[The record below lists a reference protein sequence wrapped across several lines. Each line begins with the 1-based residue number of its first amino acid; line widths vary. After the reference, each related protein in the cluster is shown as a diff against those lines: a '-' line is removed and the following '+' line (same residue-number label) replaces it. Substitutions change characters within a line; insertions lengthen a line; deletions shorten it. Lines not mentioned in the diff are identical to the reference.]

1 MRMPTDFRRVA
12 IACAGASVFVNL
24 YSPQAI
30 LPLLAQEFGVGAADI
45 SLVITATT
53 LAIAM
58 TAPFT
63 GAVADV
69 LGRRR
74 VIIAAMIA
82 LLIPS
87 VMVAFA
93 PSLHALVF
101 WRFLQGLMMPPIFA
115 VTIAYIG
122 EEWPA
127 REATGVTG
135 IYTSAT
141 GFGGFAG
148 RVLPGVLADAVGWRG
163 GLLASAAMTFACL
176 IVVVALLPRER
187 KFVRAVSLAA
197 SARQMVAHLKNP
209 KLLAVY
215 AVGFGVLFNFIA
227 LFTYVSFL
235 LAGPP
240 YHLSA
245 TFLGLIF
252 LVYLTG
258 TVVTPFTGRAVARFG
273 RRNFI
278 VAVIAVWAC
287 GIALTLVPS
296 LIAIIAGL
304 AIAAACGFLCQA
316 SSTSLVAITAQ
327 QGASSAVGLYVTAFY
342 LGGSVGAT
350 AGGIAWTLAAWPGC
364 VSIILAM
371 LVAIAIIVAT
381 GWDRALA
388 KT

>member
-1 MRMPTDFRRVA
+1 MAIDMRRVA

-30 LPLLAQEFGVGAADI
+30 LPLLAREFDVGPADI
-45 SLVITATT
+45 SLAITACT
-53 LAIAM
+53 LAIAL

-74 VIIAAMIA
+74 VIITAMVA

-101 WRFLQGLMMPPIFA
+101 WRFVQGLMMPAIFT

-122 EEWPA
+122 EEWPP

-176 IVVVALLPRER
+176 IVVVALLPREQH
-187 KFVRAVSLAA
+187 FVRAVSLGA

-240 YHLSA
+240 YNLSA

-278 VAVIAVWAC
+278 VIVIAVWAC
-287 GIALTLVPS
+287 GIALTLAPS
-296 LIAIIAGL
+296 LPAIIAGL

-316 SSTSLVAITAQ
+316 SSTSLVAISAP

-350 AGGIAWTLAAWPGC
+350 LGGIAWTLAGWPGC
-364 VSIILAM
+364 VGIILAM
-371 LVAIAIIVAT
+371 LAVIAIIVAV
-381 GWDRALA
+381 GWDRAPA
-388 KT
+388 TV

>member
-1 MRMPTDFRRVA
+1 MPTDFRRVA

-30 LPLLAQEFGVGAADI
+30 LPLLAQEFAVGPADI

-53 LAIAM
+53 LAIAL

-63 GAVADV
+63 GAIADV

-74 VIIAAMIA
+74 VIIVAMVA

-135 IYTSAT
+135 TYTSAT

-148 RVLPGVLADAVGWRG
+148 RVLPGVLADVVGWRG
-163 GLLASAAMTFACL
+163 GLLATAAITFGCL
-176 IVVVALLPRER
+176 IVVIALLPREQ
-187 KFVRAVSLAA
+187 KFVRAVSLRA
-197 SARQMVAHLKNP
+197 SARQMVAHLKEP

-227 LFTYVSFL
+227 LFTYVGFL

-240 YHLSA
+240 FNLSA

-252 LVYLTG
+252 LVYLLG
-258 TVVTPFTGRAVARFG
+258 SVVTPFTGRAVARFG

-278 VAVIAVWAC
+278 VGVIAVWAC
-287 GIALTLVPS
+287 GIVLTLVPS
-296 LIAIIAGL
+296 LPVIIAGL

-316 SSTSLVAITAQ
+316 ASTSLVAITAQ

-350 AGGIAWTLAAWPGC
+350 LGGIAWIWAAWPGC
-364 VSIILAM
+364 VAIVLAM
-371 LVAIAIIVAT
+371 LAVIAVIVAA
-381 GWDRALA
+381 GWSNSAV
-388 KT
+388 KS

>member
-1 MRMPTDFRRVA
+1 MSMPTDFRRVA

-30 LPLLAQEFGVGAADI
+30 LPLLAQEFAVGPADI

-53 LAIAM
+53 LAIAL

-63 GAVADV
+63 GAIADV

-74 VIIAAMIA
+74 VIIVAMVA

-135 IYTSAT
+135 TYTSAT

-148 RVLPGVLADAVGWRG
+148 RVLPGVLADVVGWRG
-163 GLLASAAMTFACL
+163 GLLATAAITFGCL
-176 IVVVALLPRER
+176 IVVIALLPREQ
-187 KFVRAVSLAA
+187 KFVRAVSLRA
-197 SARQMVAHLKNP
+197 SARQMVAHLKEP

-227 LFTYVSFL
+227 LFTYVGFL

-240 YHLSA
+240 FNLSA

-252 LVYLTG
+252 LVYLLG
-258 TVVTPFTGRAVARFG
+258 SVVTPFTGRAVARFG

-278 VAVIAVWAC
+278 VGVIAVWAC
-287 GIALTLVPS
+287 GIVLTLVPS
-296 LIAIIAGL
+296 LPVIIAGL

-316 SSTSLVAITAQ
+316 ASTSLVAITAQ

-350 AGGIAWTLAAWPGC
+350 LGGIAWIWAAWPGC
-364 VSIILAM
+364 VAIVLAM
-371 LVAIAIIVAT
+371 LAVIAVIVAA
-381 GWDRALA
+381 GWSNSAV
-388 KT
+388 KS

>member
-1 MRMPTDFRRVA
+1 MAIDMRRVA

-30 LPLLAQEFGVGAADI
+30 LPLLAQEFSVGPADI
-45 SLVITATT
+45 GLVITATT

-74 VIIAAMIA
+74 VIIVAMLA
-82 LLIPS
+82 LLVPS

-148 RVLPGVLADAVGWRG
+148 RVLPGVLADVVGWRG
-163 GLLASAAMTFACL
+163 GLLASAAMTLACL

-197 SARQMVAHLKNP
+197 SARQMVAHFKNP

-240 YHLSA
+240 YNLSA

-258 TVVTPFTGRAVARFG
+258 SVVTPFTGRAVARFG

-278 VAVIAVWAC
+278 VGVIAVWAC

-296 LIAIIAGL
+296 LPVIIAGL
-304 AIAAACGFLCQA
+304 ATAAACGFLCQA
-316 SSTSLVAITAQ
+316 SSTSLVAITAR

-364 VSIILAM
+364 AGIVLAM
-371 LVAIAIIVAT
+371 LAVIAIIVAT
-381 GWDRALA
+381 SWDRAPA
-388 KT
+388 KV

>member
-1 MRMPTDFRRVA
+1 MAIDMRRVA

-45 SLVITATT
+45 SLAITATT

-63 GAVADV
+63 GAIADV

-74 VIIAAMIA
+74 VIITAMIV

-101 WRFLQGLMMPPIFA
+101 WRFLQGLVMPAIFT

-122 EEWPA
+122 EEWSP

-148 RVLPGVLADAVGWRG
+148 RVFPGVLADAVGWRG
-163 GLLASAAMTFACL
+163 GLLASAAMTLFCL
-176 IVVVALLPRER
+176 VVVVALLPPER
-187 KFVRAVSLAA
+187 KFVRAVSLRA
-197 SARQMVAHLKNP
+197 SARQMVAHVKNP

-240 YHLSA
+240 YNLSA

-258 TVVTPFTGRAVARFG
+258 TIVTPFTGRAVGRFG

-278 VAVIAVWAC
+278 VVVIAIWAC

-350 AGGIAWTLAAWPGC
+350 LGGIAWTFAAWPGI
-364 VSIILAM
+364 VAIILAM
-371 LVAIAIIVAT
+371 LTIIATIVAT
-381 GWDRALA
+381 SWDAAPARV
-388 KT
+388 

>member
-1 MRMPTDFRRVA
+1 MPADMRRVA
-12 IACAGASVFVNL
+12 IAFAGASVFVNL

-30 LPLLAQEFGVGAADI
+30 LPLLAQEFHVGPADI
-45 SLVITATT
+45 SLAITAST
-53 LAIAM
+53 LAIAL

-63 GAVADV
+63 GAIADV

-74 VIIAAMIA
+74 VIIAAMVA

-101 WRFLQGLMMPPIFA
+101 WRFLQGLTMPAIFT

-135 IYTSAT
+135 IYVSAT
-141 GFGGFAG
+141 GFCGFAG
-148 RVLPGVLADAVGWRG
+148 RVLPGVLTDAVGWRG
-163 GLLASAAMTFACL
+163 GLLSSAAMTFACL
-176 IVVVALLPRER
+176 VVVVALLPRER
-187 KFVRAVSLAA
+187 KFVRAVSLRA

-240 YHLSA
+240 YNLSA

-252 LVYLTG
+252 IVYLTG
-258 TVVTPFTGRAVARFG
+258 SVVTPFTGRAVGRFG

-278 VAVIAVWAC
+278 VGVIAIWAC
-287 GIALTLVPS
+287 GIALTLAPS
-296 LIAIIAGL
+296 LPVIIAGL
-304 AIAAACGFLCQA
+304 AIAAGCGFLCQA
-316 SSTSLVAITAQ
+316 SSTILVAITAQ

-342 LGGSVGAT
+342 LGGSVGAKL
-350 AGGIAWTLAAWPGC
+350 GGIAWTLAGWPGC
-364 VSIILAM
+364 VGIILAM
-371 LVAIAIIVAT
+371 LAVIAIIVAT
-381 GWDRALA
+381 GWDAAPA
-388 KT
+388 KV